1 MTLGVLGGTF
11 DPIHHGHLAAAAAAQ
26 QSLDLDSIV
35 LVPSRI
41 PPHRADPVGA
51 SAEQRYEMASLAAAE
66 RGWSASRV
74 EIDREG
80 PSYTFDTLAELRKS
94 TQVFFI
100 LGADAFAEIAT
111 WFRYPDVLDLANF
124 VVVSRPG
131 ITLDSLR
138 ERVPSAFKHHPPCS
152 PSALR
157 DLGSEETRV
166 ILVESNTPDI
176 SSTDIRR
183 RVRAGQPLFGLVPD
197 SVAKYIQAH
206 RLYVGH

>member
-1 MTLGVLGGTF
+1 
-11 DPIHHGHLAAAAAAQ
+11 
-26 QSLDLDSIV
+26 
-35 LVPSRI
+35 
-41 PPHRADPVGA
+41 
-51 SAEQRYEMASLAAAE
+51 MASLAAAG
-66 RGWSASRV
+66 RPGWSVSRL

-80 PSYTFDTLAELRKS
+80 PSYTYDTLVELRRNLSIRLKPDTTASS
-94 TQVFFI
+94 TQIFFI

-111 WFRYPDVLDLANF
+111 WSRFPAVLDLANF

-138 ERVPSAFKHHPPCS
+138 ERVPSAFEHHRPSS

-183 RVRAGQPLFGLVPD
+183 RVRAGLPLSGLVPD
-197 SVAKYIQAH
+197 TVAEYIRAH